1 MSHLFGAH
9 DVSILV
15 SNPRQHE
22 QLSRFAYAGF
32 LPCMTVGEFNQLQMQ
47 WDVQGRF
54 DHPPAN
60 ESQLGDI
67 IGADDGDIYLEC
79 LERK

>member
-1 MSHLFGAH
+1 
-9 DVSILV
+9 
-15 SNPRQHE
+15 
-22 QLSRFAYAGF
+22 
-32 LPCMTVGEFNQLQMQ
+32 MTVGEFNQLQMQ

-54 DHPPAN
+54 DQPPAN

>member
-1 MSHLFGAH
+1 MTSPSSFQIRGNTNSFP
-9 DVSILV
+9 V
-15 SNPRQHE
+15 
-22 QLSRFAYAGF
+22 FAYAGF